1 MQVAFIVLVLEK
13 AGKDL
18 LDCPLLSKN
27 YCQLFEVC
35 ERRLSNRV
43 YWVFH
48 PLKAN
53 MGEFL
58 TEELLS
64 ELSGQHGELLNY
76 GRLHAP
82 ALLFRQ
88 LLETR
93 HD

>member
-1 MQVAFIVLVLEK
+1 MQVALIVLVLEK

-27 YCQLFEVC
+27 YSQLFEVC

-43 YWVFH
+43 YRIFH
-48 PLKAN
+48 PFKAN

-64 ELSGQHGELLNY
+64 ELSCQHGELLN
-76 GRLHAP
+76 
-82 ALLFRQ
+82 
-88 LLETR
+88 
-93 HD
+93 D